1 MPFPRSPIRRRHRGV
16 SHGAAAGVLCAVVV
30 ALVVSAIALGDTPS
44 APAPPAPP
52 PPPPPPPELTGSVP
66 QLKSIAQLSKNV
78 QHTRSRRPTGKLG
91 VVAGRSRPHGR
102 GPLRTFSIEIE
113 RGLGTDRRAV
123 AREVERTLLSPR
135 GWRRTGLSFK
145 RVASGSPSFKVTLAS
160 ADTTDRLCAPLQT
173 LGRYSCY
180 QGGRAVLNAER
191 WRGGADS
198 YGDALRS
205 YRRYMVNHEVGH
217 ALGRGHAGCPARGR
231 RAPLMMQQTKGLDGC
246 RPNPW
251 PEG

>member
-1 MPFPRSPIRRRHRGV
+1 MPLPRSPIRQRHRGA
-16 SHGAAAGVLCAVVV
+16 SHGAAAGVLFAAVV
-30 ALVVSAIALGDTPS
+30 ALVVSAIAFGATPP

-52 PPPPPPPELTGSVP
+52 PPELTATPP
-66 QLKSIAQLSKNV
+66 QLKSIAQLSKTRR
-78 QHTRSRRPTGKLG
+78 HTRAPRPTGELS
-91 VVAGRSRPHGR
+91 VVDGRSRAHGR

-113 RGLGTDRRAV
+113 RGLGADRRAV

-145 RVASGSPSFKVTLAS
+145 RVASGEPSFKVTLAS
-160 ADTTDRLCAPLQT
+160 PDTADRLCQPLQT
-173 LGRYSCY
+173 LGRYSCF
-180 QGGRAVLNAER
+180 QGGRAVLNAKR
-191 WRGGADS
+191 WRTGADS
-198 YGDALRS
+198 YGDALRG